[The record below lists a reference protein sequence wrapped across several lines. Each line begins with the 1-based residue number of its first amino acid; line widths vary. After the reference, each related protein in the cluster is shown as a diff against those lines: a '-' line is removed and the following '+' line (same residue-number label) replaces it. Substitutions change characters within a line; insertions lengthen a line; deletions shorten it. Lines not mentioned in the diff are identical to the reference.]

1 MAGPV
6 MLFLLLTSEGAFAE
20 TLQGAVAA
28 PQGAPSEAPPQGGAT
43 TAPPPASQPLS
54 KAPPYS
60 LPWQLRPVTAGT
72 VIRSDSS
79 FAGYEDAGS
88 HPGTTSVTTLLAS
101 YKIPGT
107 GGVGSG
113 LAPMLRLGF
122 VNDSPPAGAGGLT
135 FMNPLVG
142 ATYALKLPEGFRISF
157 FFAVTVPIGGGGG
170 DTPAPGNANSRA
182 KGIFARA
189 SMDNAMFAVNDFTLI
204 PGLDLAYVGH
214 GFTFQAEVTLL
225 ELLRV
230 RGDKVQAE
238 ASKTNLTTGVHL
250 GYFFTDTLSFGADL
264 RYQLWLSAPAAVEK
278 LRASTNDAVMDNAS
292 VAVGPRVHIKVGEA
306 SWIRPGLSY
315 GRGLDKPTGLAG
327 SNYQFVQ
334 LDVPF
339 QF

>member
-1 MAGPV
+1 MQRLLRMAVPAT
-6 MLFLLLTSEGAFAE
+6 LFLLLTPRVAFAE
-20 TLQGAVAA
+20 EQQGTSVA
-28 PQGAPSEAPPQGGAT
+28 PQALPKS
-43 TAPPPASQPLS
+43 
-54 KAPPYS
+54 PPYS
-60 LPWQLRPVTAGT
+60 LPWQLRSVTAGT

-79 FAGYEDAGS
+79 FAGYEDAAS
-88 HPGTTSVTTLLAS
+88 HPGTTSVTTLLAT

-107 GGVGSG
+107 GGAGSG

-122 VNDSPPAGAGGLT
+122 VNDSPPSGAGGLT

-142 ATYALKLPEGFRISF
+142 ATYALKLPSDFRLAF
-157 FFAVTVPIGGGGG
+157 FFALSVPIGGGGG

-204 PGLDLAYVGH
+204 PGLDFAYVGH
-214 GFTFQAEVTLL
+214 GLTLQAEVTLL

-230 RGDKVQAE
+230 RGEKVQAE
-238 ASKTNLTTGVHL
+238 ASKTNFTSGIHV
-250 GYFFTDTLSFGADL
+250 GYYFTDTLSAGADL
-264 RYQLWLSAPAAVEK
+264 RYQRWISPPAAVEK
-278 LRASTNDAVMDNAS
+278 LRAATDDAVMDNAS
-292 VAVGPRVHIKVGEA
+292 FAVGPRVHIKVLGS
-306 SWIRPGLSY
+306 SWIHPGLSY
-315 GRGLDKPTGLAG
+315 GRGLDKPTGPAG